1 MDRTILAG
9 AVTTRRTLLASALA
23 APAFVE
29 TANAQGGAAS
39 QFDWKR
45 FRGERIEVTI
55 QLSPRGTLLQQANR
69 EFEELTGIRC
79 GIEVVPEQQHRQKII
94 VEYASGRPSFD
105 VAEVS
110 LHVNKRQVGKAK
122 WNTDVKAL
130 VADPS
135 LTAPD
140 FDMADFGA
148 GMVQYAT
155 QADGRMDTLP
165 AFADYFILYY
175 NKELFAQK
183 NMAVPTTWDAMFEA
197 AKQLADPSKQ
207 VFGHVGRGLK
217 NANVV
222 LWSSYLLGTAQRDMI
237 NAERQLITDTPDAI
251 WAGEQYKRFL
261 RDVSPPGSIGFNWNE
276 CQTTFMQGR
285 AAMWVDGIG
294 FAAPLE
300 DRNRSRVAGKVGYA
314 LVPRGPGNHACA
326 LFGAGYGIPEASRKK
341 GPAWFWIQ
349 WALSKQMQLKFL
361 TAGAGVPARSSPFSN
376 EEAIAASHFPREF
389 FQTLEGSAKIARAG
403 LPEIVPVTQFR
414 DVIGTALTN
423 TISGADVAT
432 ELRRATAEF
441 RPILEQSEKES

>member
-1 MDRTILAG
+1 
-9 AVTTRRTLLASALA
+9 
-23 APAFVE
+23 
-29 TANAQGGAAS
+29 
-39 QFDWKR
+39 
-45 FRGERIEVTI
+45 VTI

-105 VAEVS
+105 VSEIS
-110 LHVNKRQVGKAK
+110 LHVNKRQVGKAR
-122 WNTDVKAL
+122 WNTDVEAL
-130 VADPS
+130 IADPS

-140 FDMADFGA
+140 FDFADFGA

-155 QADGRMDTLP
+155 QSDGRMDSLP

-175 NKELFAQK
+175 NKELFAQR
-183 NMAVPTTWDAMFEA
+183 NIPVPTTWDEMFEA
-197 AKQLADPSKQ
+197 AKRLADPSRQ

-237 NAERQLITDTPDAI
+237 NAQRQLITDTPDAI
-251 WAGEQYKRFL
+251 WAGEMYKKFL
-261 RDVSPPGSIGFNWNE
+261 REVSPPGSIGFNWNE

-314 LVPRGPGNHACA
+314 LVPKGPGGHHCA
-326 LFGAGYGIPEASRKK
+326 LFGAGYAIPEASRKK
-341 GPAWFWIQ
+341 GPAWLWIQ
-349 WALSKQMQLKFL
+349 WALSKQMQLRFL
-361 TAGAGVPARSSPFSN
+361 TSGAGVPARSSPFRN
-376 EEAIAASHFPREF
+376 EQAISSSHFPREF

-441 RPILEQSEKES
+441 RPVLEQSERES

>member
-1 MDRTILAG
+1 MRGI
-9 AVTTRRTLLASALA
+9 TRRRALQAGGSLLA
-23 APAFVE
+23 APAIIDQ
-29 TANAQGGAAS
+29 ANAQSG
-39 QFDWKR
+39 FDWKR
-45 FRGERIEVTI
+45 FRGERIEVSI
-55 QLSPRGTLLQQANR
+55 QLSPRGTLLQQSNR

-105 VAEVS
+105 ATEIS
-110 LHVNKRQVGKAK
+110 LHVNKRQVGKAR

-130 VADPS
+130 IADAS

-140 FDMADFGA
+140 FDFADFGA

-155 QADGRMDTLP
+155 QSDGRMDSLP

-175 NKELFAQK
+175 NKDLLAAK
-183 NMAVPTTWDAMFEA
+183 NVAVPTTWEEMFEA
-197 AKQLADPSKQ
+197 AKRLADPSKQ
-207 VFGHVGRGLK
+207 VYGHVGRGVK

-222 LWSSYLLGTAQRDMI
+222 LWSSYLLGTNQRDMI
-237 NAERQLITDTPDAI
+237 DANRQLITDTPEAI
-251 WAGEQYKRFL
+251 WAGETYKRFL

-300 DRNRSRVAGKVGYA
+300 DRTRSRVAGKVGYA
-314 LVPRGPGNHACA
+314 LVPRGPGASHHCA
-326 LFGAGYGIPEASRKK
+326 LFGAGYAIPEASRKK
-341 GPAWFWIQ
+341 GPAWLWIQ
-349 WALSKQMQLKFL
+349 WALSKQNQLKFL
-361 TAGAGVPARSSPFSN
+361 ASGAGVPARSSPFAN
-376 EEAIAASHFPREF
+376 EAAIGASHFPREF
-389 FQTLEGSAKIARAG
+389 FHTLSESAKIARAG

-432 ELRRATAEF
+432 ELKRATAEF
-441 RPILEQSEKES
+441 RPILEQSERES

>member
-1 MDRTILAG
+1 M
-9 AVTTRRTLLASALA
+9 TTRRAILASALA
-23 APAFVE
+23 APALIE
-29 TANAQGGAAS
+29 RANAQSG
-39 QFDWKR
+39 FDWRR

-105 VAEVS
+105 VAEIS
-110 LHVNKRQVGKAK
+110 LHVNKRQVGKAR
-122 WNTDVKAL
+122 WNTDIKAL
-130 VADPS
+130 LADAT
-135 LTAPD
+135 LTAPEFD
-140 FDMADFGA
+140 FADFGA

-155 QADGRMDTLP
+155 QSDGRMDSCP
-165 AFADYFILYY
+165 AFADYFIIYY
-175 NKELFAQK
+175 NKELFAQR
-183 NMAVPTTWDAMFEA
+183 NIAVPTTWDGMFEA
-197 AKQLADPSKQ
+197 AKQLADPARQ

-222 LWSSYLLGTAQRDMI
+222 LWSSYLLGTSQRDMI
-237 NAERQLITDTPDAI
+237 NAERQLITDTPDAV
-251 WAGEQYKRFL
+251 WAGETYKRFL
-261 RDVSPPGSIGFNWNE
+261 REVSPPGSIGFNWNE

-314 LVPRGPGNHACA
+314 LVPRGPGANHHCA

-341 GPAWFWIQ
+341 GPAWLWIQ
-349 WALSKQMQLKFL
+349 WALSKQMQLRFL
-361 TAGAGVPARSSPFSN
+361 TSGAGVPARSSPFSN
-376 EEAIAASHFPREF
+376 EQAIAGSHFPREF
-389 FQTLEGSAKIARAG
+389 FQTLEASARIARAG

-423 TISGADVAT
+423 TISG
-432 ELRRATAEF
+432 
-441 RPILEQSEKES
+441 

>member
-1 MDRTILAG
+1 MRGI
-9 AVTTRRTLLASALA
+9 TRRRALQAGGSLLA
-23 APAFVE
+23 APAIVHH
-29 TANAQGGAAS
+29 ANAQSG
-39 QFDWKR
+39 FDWKR
-45 FRGERIEVTI
+45 FRGERIEVSV
-55 QLSPRGTLLQQANR
+55 QLSPRGTLLQQNNR

-105 VAEVS
+105 ATEIS
-110 LHVNKRQVGKAK
+110 LHVNKRQVGKAR

-130 VADPS
+130 IADAS

-140 FDMADFGA
+140 FDFADFGA

-155 QADGRMDTLP
+155 QSDGRMDSLP

-175 NKELFAQK
+175 NKELLAAR
-183 NMAVPTTWDAMFEA
+183 NVAVPTTWEEMFEA
-197 AKQLADPSKQ
+197 AKRLADPSKQ
-207 VFGHVGRGLK
+207 VYGHVGRGVK

-222 LWSSYLLGTAQRDMI
+222 LWSSYLLGTNQRDMI
-237 NAERQLITDTPDAI
+237 DANRQLITDTPEAI
-251 WAGEQYKRFL
+251 WAGETYKRFL

-300 DRNRSRVAGKVGYA
+300 DRTRSRVAGKVGYA
-314 LVPRGPGNHACA
+314 LVPRGPGASHHCA
-326 LFGAGYGIPEASRKK
+326 LFGAGYAIPEASRKK
-341 GPAWFWIQ
+341 GPAWLWIQ
-349 WALSKQMQLKFL
+349 WALSKQNQLKFL
-361 TAGAGVPARSSPFSN
+361 ASGAGVPARSSPFAN
-376 EEAIAASHFPREF
+376 EAAIGASHFPREF
-389 FQTLEGSAKIARAG
+389 FHTLSESAKIARAG

-423 TISGADVAT
+423 TISGADVAA
-432 ELRRATAEF
+432 ELKRATAEF
-441 RPILEQSEKES
+441 RPVLEQSERES